1 MPKHL
6 LRNNQQSVNR
16 RGGLP
21 IQYII
26 QTQNFSKLE
35 EKIPLFME
43 AVDNDPTFQCLM

>member
-1 MPKHL
+1 MDKQYPNAKTSVT
-6 LRNNQQSVNR
+6 QQPTIAVNR

-35 EKIPLFME
+35 ENS
-43 AVDNDPTFQCLM
+43 VVYGSGRQ